1 MRLEQLARALAVA
14 ALDGVEDCAMRHRP
28 DRLKHI
34 AGIGVD
40 RMGSIADASG
50 GVCATAMTGWGETH
64 GAQYIRFVFAN
75 EPVQR
80 LELLGARVREALF
93 V

>member
-1 MRLEQLARALAVA
+1 VKLAFANT
-14 ALDGVEDCAMRHRP
+14 GSAMRYRP

-50 GVCATAMTGWGETH
+50 ADFL
-64 GAQYIRFVFAN
+64 R
-75 EPVQR
+75 
-80 LELLGARVREALF
+80 
-93 V
+93 